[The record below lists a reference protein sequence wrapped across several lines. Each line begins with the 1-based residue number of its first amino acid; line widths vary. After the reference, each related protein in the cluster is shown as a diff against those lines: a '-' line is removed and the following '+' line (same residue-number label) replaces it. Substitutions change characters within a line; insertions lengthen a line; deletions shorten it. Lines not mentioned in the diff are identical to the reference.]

1 MRYENQC
8 CIKVD
13 KVRAELGDLQ
23 GQEEKGVVVV
33 SAPQYCRCHC
43 LTFIAKYQLCI
54 YAVHLSVFNVAMN
67 FVGRIRCPL
76 TSLIF
81 LKRFRAV
88 LKRLDGVEKRWM
100 RNSLVMALGGFATKT
115 RCG

>member
-1 MRYENQC
+1 MRNQNQC

-33 SAPQYCRCHC
+33 SAPQYCRCPS
-43 LTFIAKYQLCI
+43 LTCIAKYQLCI
-54 YAVHLSVFNVAMN
+54 YALHLSVFNVAMN
-67 FVGRIRCPL
+67 FAGRIRCPL